1 MMVMDTKRA
10 SSVKFTTSSRLHVK
24 LGTGMY
30 IGPIYLLQGL
40 LINEVVYE
48 YLSTPSRDANSWV
61 SSFFAYIAYTTRRTP
76 HLS

>member
-30 IGPIYLLQGL
+30 RGPIYLLQGL
-40 LINEVVYE
+40 LINEGCVRVLE
-48 YLSTPSRDANSWV
+48 YSE
-61 SSFFAYIAYTTRRTP
+61 
-76 HLS
+76 